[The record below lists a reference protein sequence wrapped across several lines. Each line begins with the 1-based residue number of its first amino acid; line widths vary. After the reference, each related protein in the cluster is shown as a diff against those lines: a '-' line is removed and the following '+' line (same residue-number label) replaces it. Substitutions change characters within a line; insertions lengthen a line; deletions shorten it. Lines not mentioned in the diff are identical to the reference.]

1 MAGTKR
7 ETGKNRWRLEYM
19 YENERYSQYV
29 NASSPSEANRK
40 LALFVAEVEKGN
52 YSRQNSMTFT
62 EFSQMF
68 IDKYAKNNLSDTTVI
83 NYVYQLNKY
92 ILPELGKYKLSKL
105 KRLHVQDFANKLLN
119 EYNLSSKTIKNYI
132 KLISSILEKA
142 IQWDYLHENVAKYV
156 TIPKNYNKP
165 KKEQEIYNNEE
176 IKLLFEAL
184 QNEEEPFK
192 TMVYVS
198 FYTGAKR
205 GEVLGLRWQDIDF
218 DNNIMHIIQNKIIK
232 QNGTKLKET
241 KNKRTRQFVIPQV
254 LVDKLKEIYNN
265 QPQNELVFNYCPTTY
280 TKMWRKFIKSH
291 NLKPITLHD
300 LRHTNGSI
308 LASKGVDIVTIANRL
323 GHLPATASAY
333 YLHAVSEEDKKAS
346 QKLDNLF

>member
-83 NYVYQLNKY
+83 NYGYQLNKY

-105 KRLHVQDFANKLLN
+105 KRLHIQDFTNKLLN

-198 FYTGAKR
+198 FYTGARR